1 MFVEP
6 AVKHGFFSAGAAP
19 LRSHGWVNDNHRER
33 KHTNYSVCQKERTEV
48 KQTIIKHELGHGSL
62 WILYS
67 LTSAPRG
74 RTWTQHVLYVH
85 THYVHTEPPNQDQ
98 NDDLVRSR
106 PGRGPG
112 RAGWWRWAPLV
123 ILSAAWWVSAPRR
136 RCVFG
141 LSCSVNHGFNIY
153 LTIQYLPRRS
163 SQTRDRGD
171 NAACEDPIKDWL
183 QEQWN
188 EHVVDGGQS
197 GRVAQFISDYF
208 MERRCWWCSGVIW
221 F

>member
-1 MFVEP
+1 MSSVTAHSEYCI
-6 AVKHGFFSAGAAP
+6 HSRQRREAAP
-19 LRSHGWVNDNHRER
+19 ELSTYCMYTHTTYTPSHR
-33 KHTNYSVCQKERTEV
+33 
-48 KQTIIKHELGHGSL
+48 IKIRMMTLSGVGQGG
-62 WILYS
+62 
-67 LTSAPRG
+67 A
-74 RTWTQHVLYVH
+74 
-85 THYVHTEPPNQDQ
+85 
-98 NDDLVRSR
+98 
-106 PGRGPG
+106 RGPG

-208 MERRCWWCSGVIW
+208 MERRRWWCSGVIW

>member
-48 KQTIIKHELGHGSL
+48 KQTIIKHELGHSSL

-85 THYVHTEPPNQDQ
+85 THYIHTEPPNQDQ

-112 RAGWWRWAPLV
+112 PGASGVMEMSAISNPISRLMSVCSSAPLRLR
-123 ILSAAWWVSAPRR
+123 IELFSQSW
-136 RCVFG
+136 
-141 LSCSVNHGFNIY
+141 
-153 LTIQYLPRRS
+153 IQYLLDDSIFTKALLTNAWQRR
-163 SQTRDRGD
+163 
-171 NAACEDPIKDWL
+171 
-183 QEQWN
+183 
-188 EHVVDGGQS
+188 
-197 GRVAQFISDYF
+197 
-208 MERRCWWCSGVIW
+208 
-221 F
+221 